1 MHHTGLRVCECSES
15 GTVSLHERSGLADI
29 AGDFRYFMKSALI
42 NRKINEKWK
51 IDESAKSRVVA
62 PVP

>member
-15 GTVSLHERSGLADI
+15 GTVSLHERSGLANI

-42 NRKINEKWK
+42 NRKINEK
-51 IDESAKSRVVA
+51 
-62 PVP
+62 